1 MKTLIALLVPLLI
14 QVESGGN
21 NQAVGDGGNAV
32 GCLQI
37 WKIVVDDCNRIQS
50 DEVFTYSDRLSRPK
64 SIRMAQ
70 IYLTHYGKHYERTT
84 GKKVTM
90 EILARNY
97 NGNPVNG
104 YKNPKTLKYWQK
116 IEKILKKGK

>member
-1 MKTLIALLVPLLI
+1 MDSLILCLIPLLI
-14 QVESGGN
+14 QVESGGQN
-21 NQAVGDGGNAV
+21 DAVGDNGRAV
-32 GCLQI
+32 GCLQMWEI
-37 WKIVVDDCNRIQS
+37 CVDDVNRIS
-50 DEVFTYSDRLSRPK
+50 GRSYTYEDRLSRTK
-64 SIRMAQ
+64 SVEMVT

-104 YKNPKTLKYWQK
+104 YKNPKTLIYWAKVQK
-116 IEKILKKGK
+116 ASAK